1 MTEMLKVLDLF
12 SGIGGM
18 SLGLEMTGGFETV
31 AFCERDAYCKSILR
45 QHWPTTPIYGD
56 VKELH
61 YDQPVDVICGG
72 YPCQPF
78 SQAGQRRGDQDDRH
92 LWPEMARIID
102 ETRPTWVLAE
112 NVAGHVSLGL
122 DQVLSDLEARNYT
135 WGAYIIP
142 AVAVNAHHR
151 RDRVWIVAHANRDG
165 KSVGAVNEAARSRQL
180 DVANTDNG
188 TGRWR
193 EERQPQGDRQ
203 LGVYG
208 QNVADPIGTRSQRA
222 WHEQREARNARARQ
236 PFKLGSGQARLW
248 ETEPVV
254 GRVAHGVSARVD
266 RIKALGNSVVPQV
279 VAQIGRAILEA
290 HYGDA

>member
-188 TGRWR
+188 TGRGR
-193 EERQPQGDRQ
+193 EERQPQGERQ
-203 LGVYG
+203 LGVRG
-208 QNVADPIGTRSQRA
+208 EDVADAIGTRSQRA

-254 GRVAHGVSARVD
+254 GRGAHGVSARVD

-290 HYGDA
+290 HYGEA

>member
-151 RDRVWIVAHANRDG
+151 RDRVWIIAHSDG
-165 KSVGAVNEAARSRQL
+165 KGEPDVAVDENPRSRQL
-180 DVANTDNG
+180 DVADADNRS
-188 TGRWR
+188 GRWR
-193 EERQPQGDRQ
+193 KERQPQRDRQ
-203 LGVYG
+203 LDVYG

-236 PFKLGSGQARLW
+236 PSKLGSGQARLW

>member
-151 RDRVWIVAHANRDG
+151 RDRVWIIAHSDG
-165 KSVGAVNEAARSRQL
+165 KGEPDVAVDENPRSRQL
-180 DVANTDNG
+180 DVADADNRS
-188 TGRWR
+188 GRWR

-203 LGVYG
+203 LGVRG
-208 QNVADPIGTRSQRA
+208 EDVADAIGTRSQRA

>member
-1 MTEMLKVLDLF
+1 MTKMLRVLDLF

-31 AFCERDAYCKSILR
+31 AFCERDPYCKSILR

-61 YDQPVDVICGG
+61 YDQPVDVVAGG

-92 LWPEMARIID
+92 LWPEMYRIVD
-102 ETRPTWVLAE
+102 ECRPAWVLGE
-112 NVAGHVSLGL
+112 NVAGHISLGL
-122 DQVLSDLEARNYT
+122 DDVLSDLEAIGYASR
-135 WGAYIIP
+135 AFVIP
-142 AVAVNAHHR
+142 AVAVDAHHR

-165 KSVGAVNEAARSRQL
+165 QPVGAVNEAARSRQL

-203 LGVYG
+203 LGVRG
-208 QNVADPIGTRSQRA
+208 EDVADANGVSSRIGPKSNNVGSLGLRDRKTQWAAPFWPI
-222 WHEQREARNARARQ
+222 
-236 PFKLGSGQARLW
+236 
-248 ETEPVV
+248 EPMV
-254 GRVAHGVSARVD
+254 GRVANGVSSRVD
-266 RIKALGNSVVPQV
+266 RIKALGNAVVPQV

-290 HYGDA
+290 HDGDA

>member
-1 MTEMLKVLDLF
+1 MLRVLDLF

-102 ETRPTWVLAE
+102 ETRPTWVVGE
-112 NVAGHVSLGL
+112 NVAGHVTLGL
-122 DQVLSDLEARNYT
+122 DEVLSDLEARNYT
-135 WGAYIIP
+135 CGAYIIP
-142 AVAVNAHHR
+142 AAAVDASHR
-151 RDRVWIVAHANRDG
+151 RDRVWIIAHADRKGEPD
-165 KSVGAVNEAARSRQL
+165 VAVDEKPRSRVL
-180 DVANTDNG
+180 DVADTDNRS
-188 TGRWR
+188 GRWR

-203 LGVYG
+203 LDVYG
-208 QNVADPIGTRSQRA
+208 QNVADPIGEGSQSA
-222 WHEQREARNARARQ
+222 GHEQREARNARARQ

-248 ETEPVV
+248 KTEPLV
-254 GRVAHGVSARVD
+254 GRVADGVPARVD
-266 RIKALGNSVVPQV
+266 RIKALGNAVVPQV
-279 VAQIGRAILEA
+279 VAKIGRAILEA